1 MTYNVQ
7 MSNRAT
13 GLPPAGAG
21 DGVVC
26 VALAVVRV
34 EVHWTLLTFGLHEL
48 SVCPCWYSFARLHRP
63 SIKQVF
69 GCRVKDA
76 SKYNENSNKRKLP
89 YLSSER
95 I

>member
-26 VALAVVRV
+26 VALAVVCV

-48 SVCPCWYSFARLHRP
+48 
-63 SIKQVF
+63 
-69 GCRVKDA
+69 
-76 SKYNENSNKRKLP
+76 
-89 YLSSER
+89 
-95 I
+95 